1 MGIAMPGGAR
11 RPVVPPSFACP
22 AGDKALTP
30 PWLGQDGSLGVVRSL
45 ARGSPGPLRS
55 EPSTRDRGETFRL
68 PERRSGVGRLF
79 GSTAV
84 SPPRA
89 GSGPEGSRAEPLL
102 RGRLLGKGRL
112 LEPKSPSEQNARLRP
127 RFLRAAA
134 PGNSHC
140 APTEC
145 VALDVA
151 RSFCG
156 AGVCRPMRLDRTIGH
171 EPEARRAFGEKLL
184 A

>member
-84 SPPRA
+84 SPPKA

-112 LEPKSPSEQNARLRP
+112 LEPKSPAEQNSRLRAGIEKETEGLTLVST
-127 RFLRAAA
+127 RHSA
-134 PGNSHC
+134 P
-140 APTEC
+140 AIPIALLQ
-145 VALDVA
+145 VALMRPDVFP
-151 RSFCG
+151 S
-156 AGVCRPMRLDRTIGH
+156 V
-171 EPEARRAFGEKLL
+171 
-184 A
+184 